1 MFRKKIIQE
10 QNSAVWV
17 SVAFLLHLQD
27 WVMNSAN
34 SQGDMANKQT
44 QTTGVSSFK
53 LQQDSEGKL
62 HLYSV
67 CSKHA
72 SKP

>member
-1 MFRKKIIQE
+1 
-10 QNSAVWV
+10 
-17 SVAFLLHLQD
+17 
-27 WVMNSAN
+27 MNSAN

-44 QTTGVSSFK
+44 QTMGVSSFK
-53 LQQDSEGKL
+53 LQQDCEGKL